1 MYRITPLYD
10 GSMIVPLNI
19 QEYEKKRVEVIKPEE
34 TVEVKSP
41 TQEVVTQIKEF
52 DLITGNTNILSYL
65 DGIQETYTKEQIV
78 AEFNAKKF
86 EVDNTLLQLRVD
98 GSDIVLI
105 GDLIKV
111 EPTSNS
117 KPDSDTSPIGELY
130 AIFARPEI

>member
-1 MYRITPLYD
+1 
-10 GSMIVPLNI
+10 
-19 QEYEKKRVEVIKPEE
+19 
-34 TVEVKSP
+34 
-41 TQEVVTQIKEF
+41 
-52 DLITGNTNILSYL
+52 
-65 DGIQETYTKEQIV
+65 
-78 AEFNAKKF
+78 
-86 EVDNTLLQLRVD
+86 VD